1 MNAAKR
7 MKIRYL
13 VTTEGIG
20 LFLPQEG
27 RVVEILS
34 SVDEILDFAI
44 REEEETARFYTNLAS
59 QTGDTRMGQVFKGF
73 AGEELGHKA
82 KLLAI
87 KQDKSLAP
95 SAIEITDLDI
105 ADYLPDVKP
114 SPDLDYLQALT
125 VAMKG
130 EKAAFRLY
138 SDLAAKAKDEAV
150 RSILLSLAQEEAK
163 HKLRFEIEYDERTTQ
178 LAPDPER

>member
-1 MNAAKR
+1 MAA
-7 MKIRYL
+7 
-13 VTTEGIG
+13 VG
-20 LFLPQEG
+20 
-27 RVVEILS
+27 

-44 REEEETARFYTNLAS
+44 GQEEESARFYTDLAS
-59 QTGDTRMGQVFKGF
+59 RAEDTRMRRVFEGF

-82 KLLAI
+82 KLLTI
-87 KQDKSLAP
+87 KTDKSLVPA
-95 SAIEITDLDI
+95 AKEIMDLEI

-114 SPDLDYLQALT
+114 SPNLDYLQAL
-125 VAMKG
+125 VMAMKG

-138 SDLAAKAKDEAV
+138 NDLAAKANDEAV

-163 HKLRFEIEYDERTTQ
+163 HKLRFEIEYDERTVG

>member
-1 MNAAKR
+1 MAA
-7 MKIRYL
+7 
-13 VTTEGIG
+13 VG
-20 LFLPQEG
+20 
-27 RVVEILS
+27 

-44 REEEETARFYTNLAS
+44 GQEEESARFYGELSHHAE
-59 QTGDTRMGQVFKGF
+59 DARMRQVFEDF
-73 AGEELGHKA
+73 AGEELGHKT

-95 SAIEITDLDI
+95 AAREVMDLEI
-105 ADYLPDVKP
+105 ADYLPDVEP

-125 VAMKG
+125 LAMKG

-138 SDLAAKAKDEAV
+138 SDLAAKADDEAV

-163 HKLRFEIEYDERTTQ
+163 HKLRFEIEYDERTVG